1 MAVWYIFS
9 RFSWLHQEKSGNP
22 EPKVKELTR
31 IEVES
36 FLRDF
41 FRKSLSWRHLHFEH
55 CLLFSAACL
64 AGLPNGSFSN
74 QKIPNWVNFGVPLI
88 GK

>member
-41 FRKSLSWRHLHFEH
+41 LENLSPGGIFISNTVCFFPLPAWQGCQMVHFQTKKS
-55 CLLFSAACL
+55 
-64 AGLPNGSFSN
+64 
-74 QKIPNWVNFGVPLI
+74 QI
-88 GK
+88 G